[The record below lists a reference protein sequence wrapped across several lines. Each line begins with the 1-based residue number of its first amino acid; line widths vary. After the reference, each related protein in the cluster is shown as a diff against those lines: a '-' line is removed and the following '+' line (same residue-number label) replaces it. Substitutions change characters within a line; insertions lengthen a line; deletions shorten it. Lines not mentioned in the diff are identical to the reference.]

1 MFNEKILNKKYTYIL
16 GVSGGPDSMFSLD
29 KMRCL
34 KFNFFVA
41 HVNYHKRSGSNQDE
55 ELVRNYCQK

>member
-1 MFNEKILNKKYTYIL
+1 MFNKKILNKKYTYIL
-16 GVSGGPDSMFSLD
+16 GFSGGPDSMFLLD
-29 KMRCL
+29 KIRRL
-34 KFNFFVA
+34 EFNLVVA